1 MNYEKER
8 IYMRPELQELCNLF
22 IRNRDVVKDNFF
34 WESSNFYSIAASIF
48 TDKRIHVREDRLSLC
63 KSIIERETGFLSSFR
78 DYAKL
83 SVISMM
89 AVDNH
94 PEQRLRKG
102 LNVYEKLKDY
112 FWGSSYLPIAA
123 MIIADMV
130 EPERYVEL
138 AARTRNIYELMKSQ
152 HPFLTSSEDSVFAAM
167 LALSPLTDE
176 QVVEETERCYNLLK
190 PEFFSGDAVQSLSHV
205 LALCDGTAEEKCK
218 KTMDLY
224 NTLKECGYKYGTGH
238 ELATLGVLA
247 MLPVNRVTLVNEF
260 AEVDAFLEAQ
270 KGYGFWGSITKRE
283 RYMHVAMLI
292 TSSYMDDCTNEG
304 MTMSTAAISS
314 TISLVAAQQA
324 AICAAI
330 AASSAAASAN
340 ANS

>member
-1 MNYEKER
+1 
-8 IYMRPELQELCNLF
+8 MRPELQELCNLF
-22 IRNRDVVKDNFF
+22 IQNRDVVKDNFF
-34 WESSNFYSIAASIF
+34 WESSNFYPIAASIF
-48 TDKRIHVREDRLSLC
+48 TDKRIHAREDRLQFC

-89 AVDNH
+89 AIDDH

-102 LNVYEKLKDY
+102 LNVYDKLKDY

-130 EPERYVEL
+130 EPERYIEL
-138 AARTRNIYELMKSQ
+138 AARTRNIYELMKSE

-176 QVVEETERCYNLLK
+176 QVVDETEKCFTILK
-190 PEFFSGDAVQSLSHV
+190 KEFFSGNAVQSLSHV
-205 LALCDGTAEEKCK
+205 LALCDGAAEEKCK

-224 NTLKECGYKYGTGH
+224 NSLKACDFKYGTSY

-247 MLPVNRVTLVNEF
+247 MLPVDRVTLINEF
-260 AEVDAFLEAQ
+260 SEVDAFLAKQE
-270 KGYGFWGSITKRE
+270 GYGFWSSITKRE
-283 RYMHVAMLI
+283 RYMHAAMII
-292 TSSYMDDCTNEG
+292 TSSYMDECQNAG
-304 MTMSTAAISS
+304 VGAMNTAAISG
-314 TISLVAAQQA
+314 TISMVAAQQA
-324 AICAAI
+324 AMCAAI
-330 AASSAAASAN
+330 AASSAAASAS